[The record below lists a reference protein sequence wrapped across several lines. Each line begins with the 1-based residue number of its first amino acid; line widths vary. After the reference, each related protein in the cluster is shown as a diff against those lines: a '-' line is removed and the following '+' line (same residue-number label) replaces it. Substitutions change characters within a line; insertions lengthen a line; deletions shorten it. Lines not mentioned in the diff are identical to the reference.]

1 MSTSNLNSPY
11 PSRHARLAGFMQQA
25 GLDGFVLNAGPSLV
39 YLTGL
44 HFHLS
49 ERPVVAIFRPS
60 APWVMV
66 LPELEAGKVA
76 DLPYPVQAFTYPED
90 PALWTQVFQQAA
102 SVTQIGPGLVGIE
115 PRQLRL
121 LELRL
126 MESALPGAQFVS
138 GEDSIARLRSQKDE
152 AEIGDMRKA
161 VAIAQQALQS
171 TLPSIKAGIT
181 ELAIASELTLQVL
194 RHGSDPEMP
203 FSPIVASGP
212 NSANPH
218 AVPGN
223 RPLARG
229 DLLIID
235 WGARASG
242 YVSDLTRTFSIG
254 EPDTEMA
261 HSAARIA
268 KIVKEANAAARN
280 LAAPGVPASD
290 VDFAARSVI
299 ERAGYGQY
307 FTHRT
312 GHGIGLEGHEDP
324 YIRAGN
330 PLLLE
335 PGMAFT
341 IEPGIYLPGRG
352 GVRIE
357 DNVVITPTGCES
369 LSDLPRQLIVL
380 DGS

>member
-1 MSTSNLNSPY
+1 MTVSNLNSPY
-11 PSRHARLAGFMQQA
+11 PSRHARLAELMRQA
-25 GLDGFVLNAGPSLV
+25 GLDAFVLNAGPSLV

-49 ERPVVAIFRPS
+49 ERPVVAIFKPGT
-60 APWVMV
+60 PLILV
-66 LPELEAGKVA
+66 LPEFESGKA
-76 DLPYPVQAFTYPED
+76 TGQPYPLQPFTYPED
-90 PALWTQVFQQAA
+90 PALWGQAFQRAA
-102 SVTQIGPGLVGIE
+102 SAAQISTGLVGVE

-126 MESALPGAQFVS
+126 LEPALPGAQFVS
-138 GEDSIARLRSQKDE
+138 GEESIARLRSQKDE
-152 AEIGDMRKA
+152 AEISDMRKA
-161 VAIAQQALQS
+161 VAIAQQALRA
-171 TLPSIKAGIT
+171 TLPSIRAGVS
-181 ELAIASELTLQVL
+181 EVEIAAELTLQIL
-194 RHGSDPEMP
+194 RHGSEPDIP

-218 AVPGN
+218 AVPGK
-223 RPLARG
+223 RALARG
-229 DLLIID
+229 DLLILD
-235 WGARASG
+235 WGARAGG

-254 EPDTEMA
+254 EPEAEMA
-261 HSAARIA
+261 RLAE
-268 KIVKEANAAARN
+268 IVKEANAAARS
-280 LAAPGVPASD
+280 LAAPGVLAAD
-290 VDFAARSVI
+290 VDHAARSVI
-299 ERAGYGQY
+299 ERAGYGPY

-330 PLLLE
+330 RLPLE

-357 DNVVITPTGCES
+357 DNVVITPAGCDS
-369 LSDLPRQLIVL
+369 LSDLPRALAIL
-380 DGS
+380 GGS